1 MSISWF
7 SFFLV
12 VQTLCLFLL
21 FSTPSKVILMYVS
34 FLTSKYLLYFY
45 SSLPHG
51 SQFFTSI
58 NECYRLNVHVTPQFI
73 CWNLIP
79 PMWLYCRWGLLDH
92 EGGAPVNGINVLVR
106 ETPENFLGLF
116 TMWQLGKKSAFCE
129 PGRVPSL
136 GTESVGTLILNFP
149 RVVRNNSCCSQSTV
163 LLL

>member
-12 VQTLCLFLL
+12 VQTLSLFLL
-21 FSTPSKVILMYVS
+21 FSTPSKVILMYFS

-45 SSLPHG
+45 SSLPYG

-58 NECYRLNVHVTPQFI
+58 NECYRLNRACHPTIHMLKP
-73 CWNLIP
+73 NP

-116 TMWQLGKKSAFCE
+116 TMWQSGKKSAFCE

-149 RVVRNNSCCSQSTV
+149 RVVRNNSCCTQSTV